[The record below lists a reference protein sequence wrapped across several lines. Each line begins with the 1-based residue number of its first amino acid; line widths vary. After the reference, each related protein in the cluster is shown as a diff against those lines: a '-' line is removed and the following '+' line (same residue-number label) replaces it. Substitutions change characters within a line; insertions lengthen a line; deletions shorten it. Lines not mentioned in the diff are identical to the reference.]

1 MTLYVIRS
9 ATFGSLVEAT
19 TCADTA
25 NIWREHNTWAIEAQ
39 PSISDEELNVVTD
52 ISQWLLE
59 NYNNGAHWIYETTD
73 TAHHVAALRHFDG
86 DVSKYRASLKRQWEV
101 TEDYAE
107 DIRNA

>member
-1 MTLYVIRS
+1 MTLYVKRS

-25 NIWREHNTWAIEAQ
+25 NIWREHNTWAIEEQ
-39 PSISDEELNVVTD
+39 RPISDEELNAVSD
-52 ISQWLLE
+52 LNQWLLK

-73 TAHHVAALRHFDG
+73 TARHVAALRHFDG
-86 DVSKYRASLKRQWEV
+86 DMPKYRASLKRQWEV

-107 DIRNA
+107 DIRSA